1 MDLIA
6 TLQCADQPGIVHAM
20 TTAVL
25 NCGGNIIENQQYT
38 DHTTNTFV
46 MRTRFETSQGM
57 AAAQTSLNGE
67 LGKFSPTLQIRETA
81 KKPRA
86 LVMVTAESHCLR
98 DLMYLLELGELP
110 IEIPLVVS
118 NRQDLKQLVES
129 HGIPFMHLPIDTGNK
144 AAQENV
150 LIAKVKELGIDFVVL
165 ARYMQILSPDFCNA
179 MPGKIINIPH
189 SFLPGFKGAKPYHQ
203 AHERGVKIIGATAH
217 FVTAD
222 LDEGPIIEQDVAH
235 VTHSATPDELIA
247 LGRDIERRVLA
258 KAVKLYAEDR
268 IFIVGQRTV
277 IFT

>member
-20 TTAVL
+20 TSAVL

-46 MRTRFETSQGM
+46 MRTRFETSQGL

-67 LGKFSPTLQIRETA
+67 LGKFSPALHIRETA
-81 KKPRA
+81 NKPRA
-86 LVMVTAESHCLR
+86 LVMVTTESHCLR

-118 NRQDLKQLVES
+118 NREDLKQLVES
-129 HGIPFMHLPIDTGNK
+129 HRIPFMYLPIDSNNK
-144 AAQENV
+144 IAQEKTLV
-150 LIAKVKELGIDFVVL
+150 AKMNELKIDFVVL
-165 ARYMQILSPDFCNA
+165 ARYMQILSADFCNS
-179 MPGKIINIPH
+179 MPGKIINIHH

-235 VTHSATPDELIA
+235 VTHSSTPDELIA

-268 IFIVGQRTV
+268 IFIVGQRTI
-277 IFT
+277 IFS

>member
-20 TTAVL
+20 TSAVL

-57 AAAQTSLNGE
+57 AAAQNSLNGE
-67 LGKFSPTLQIRETA
+67 LGKFSPALDIRETA

-129 HGIPFMHLPIDTGNK
+129 HGIPFLYLPIEPSNK
-144 AAQENV
+144 AAQEKI
-150 LIAKVKELGIDFVVL
+150 LLAKVEELGIDFVVL
-165 ARYMQILSPDFCNA
+165 ARYMQILSSDFCNA
-179 MPGKIINIPH
+179 MPGKIINIHH

-235 VTHSATPDELIA
+235 VTHSSTPDELIA

-268 IFIVGQRTV
+268 IFIVGQRTI
-277 IFT
+277 IFS

>member
-67 LGKFSPTLQIRETA
+67 LGKFAPELHIRETA

-86 LVMVTAESHCLR
+86 LIMVTKESHCLR
-98 DLMYLLELGELP
+98 DLMYLLDLGELP

-118 NRQDLKQLVES
+118 NREDLKLLVES
-129 HGIPFMHLPIDTGNK
+129 HGIPFMYLPIDASNK
-144 AAQENV
+144 TAQEKT
-150 LIAKVKELGIDFVVL
+150 LISKMAELKIDFVVL
-165 ARYMQILSPDFCNA
+165 ARYMQILSADLCNA
-179 MPGKIINIPH
+179 MPGKIINIHH

-235 VTHSATPDELIA
+235 VTHSSTPNELIA

-277 IFT
+277 IFS